1 MSSIIGGT
9 PFYLNVNLV
18 ALATEHL
25 PTTAGTTLNITP
37 PMVEVTIQST
47 AIRTALTGFAPA
59 LLAVSLALVFLA
71 VTEYIVSNAAFGGEH
86 LSTADFTLGHY
97 STTFR
102 QESSP
107 KMTPSPEPQSQ
118 DTWIV
123 PISSTMR
130 TVPLHPGI
138 SFLLWGSF
146 I

>member
-47 AIRTALTGFAPA
+47 AIRTAVAGVAPA
-59 LLAVSLALVFLA
+59 FFAVSLALVFLTVA
-71 VTEYIVSNAAFGGEH
+71 EHIVSNAAFGGEH
-86 LSTADFTLGHY
+86 LSTANFTLGHH
-97 STTFR
+97 STTFL

-107 KMTPSPEPQSQ
+107 KIMPNPEPQSQ

-123 PISSTMR
+123 PMSSTMR
-130 TVPLHPGI
+130 TVPLHPGT